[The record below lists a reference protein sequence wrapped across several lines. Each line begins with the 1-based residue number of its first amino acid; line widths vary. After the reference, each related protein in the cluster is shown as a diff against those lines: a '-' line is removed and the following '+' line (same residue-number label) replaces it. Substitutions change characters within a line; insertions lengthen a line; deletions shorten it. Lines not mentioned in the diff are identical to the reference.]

1 MTLPLSLGRTV
12 LRAAPCVDVQ
22 VDTNKDRLVSL
33 SEFMAAT
40 TKNDFQEKDEWEV
53 RFKDVHRR

>member
-1 MTLPLSLGRTV
+1 MTLPLSL
-12 LRAAPCVDVQ
+12 LRAASCVDVQ

-40 TKNDFQEKDEWEV
+40 KKDDFQEKDEWEV